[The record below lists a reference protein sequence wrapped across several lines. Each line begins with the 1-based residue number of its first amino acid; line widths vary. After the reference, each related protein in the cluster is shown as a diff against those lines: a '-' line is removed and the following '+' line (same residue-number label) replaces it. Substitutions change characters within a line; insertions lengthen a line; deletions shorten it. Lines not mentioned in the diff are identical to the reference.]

1 MRGSK
6 APPLELYLLYER
18 RRLKITDYI
27 RLLWLFRFHFF
38 VCRHLIRK
46 PNDTSPREFHYETK
60 LKQLVPD
67 AYPTPSYCVLSIRI
81 AFLSFHTALG
91 SVHVCIPKTKMEF
104 EVANSMDYWRQG
116 KTDHGVR
123 NKRKVSF

>member
-38 VCRHLIRK
+38 VCRHLRRLSHTLHNEISK
-46 PNDTSPREFHYETK
+46 MSEWYCNKYHY
-60 LKQLVPD
+60 
-67 AYPTPSYCVLSIRI
+67 
-81 AFLSFHTALG
+81 
-91 SVHVCIPKTKMEF
+91 
-104 EVANSMDYWRQG
+104 
-116 KTDHGVR
+116 
-123 NKRKVSF
+123 